1 MNAMKN
7 IILLINVFILSFLTG
22 CFEDEGRYDYD
33 EIDAPIWKTG
43 TITLSFRAGETAR
56 FRGTP
61 YFSWAGDSLA
71 RAAEVSYEWKLG
83 QEILSDAPDFEIP
96 TDELIKRIGM
106 VKFDG
111 KDRSGTFS
119 IIEKN
124 TGITFVLPIS
134 VAITP
139 TNATCDWLVLS
150 ENGGNSK
157 FSFIKR
163 AWMDGNVLTYELR
176 EDVYPEVNEGE
187 LVGTPQFMSYA
198 YGATNIGAMGTA
210 TIVTSSGMYEINCE
224 NFVKVGNL
232 EEVPV
237 AGNITARYDVYTI
250 NGGFGLQTFVTDTEG
265 KLYRRM
271 MSNSNLM
278 GAFGKMPMVLD
289 VDTKDYKISLI
300 GQTQMGFHAAIPC
313 YDALNRRV
321 VSIMFNKSGSQ
332 IYEEWFPGWGQWV
345 DDGEQY
351 QIAKLC
357 STQPDAGVEIT
368 GCAKVWDMPVG
379 TKPLHLWYVTTGGNP
394 FMGQY
399 PVLGMIYNDAA
410 GKTWLTEFAAN
421 GTTGEVR
428 NGTENRHIEFPAGN
442 LPEGT
447 LFLMCS
453 APTRKEPYM
462 LYCRG
467 NEIRYLDRNYGM
479 TDQPFI
485 TLEDANDKVTF
496 MSWAVS
502 NMYGQLFVGTEKGN
516 IIVYDTPFGQP
527 LSPNPKIIKK
537 FNVGGKVISLKE
549 LNNVS
554 TDYKDQY

>member
-1 MNAMKN
+1 MKN
-7 IILLINVFILSFLTG
+7 IILLINVFVLSFLTG
-22 CFEDEGRYDYD
+22 CFEDEGRYDYEKLD
-33 EIDAPIWKTG
+33 SPIWKTNG
-43 TITLSFRAGETAR
+43 AILLSFRAGETAK

-61 YFSWAGDSLA
+61 YFSWVGDSLT
-71 RAAEVSYEWKLG
+71 RAAEVTYEWKLG
-83 QEILSDAPDFEIP
+83 QEILSDAVDFEMP

-111 KDRSGTFS
+111 KGRSGTFS

-124 TGITFVLPIS
+124 TGITYVKSIHVEIS
-134 VAITP
+134 P

-176 EDVYPEVNEGE
+176 ENVYPEVNDEE
-187 LVGTPQFMSYA
+187 LVGTPKFMNYA

-210 TIVTSSGMYEINCE
+210 TIVTSFGMYEINCE
-224 NFVKVGNL
+224 NFVKIGNL

-237 AGNITARYDVYTI
+237 EGNITARYDAYAI
-250 NGGFGLQTFVTDTEG
+250 DGGFGLQTFVTDARG

-278 GAFGKMPMVLD
+278 GAFGKVPMVLD
-289 VDTKDYKISLI
+289 TKDYQISLI
-300 GQTQMGFHAAIPC
+300 GQTYMGFASIPC

-321 VSIMFNKSGSQ
+321 VSIMFTKSGNQ
-332 IYEEWFPGWGQWV
+332 IYEEWFPGWGQWR

-357 STQPDAGVEIT
+357 STQPDADVEIT
-368 GCAKVWDMPVG
+368 GCAKVWDMPAG
-379 TKPLHLWYVTTGGNP
+379 TKPLHLWYVKTGGNP
-394 FMGQY
+394 FTGNY
-399 PVLGMIYNDAA
+399 SVFGMIYNDAV
-410 GKTWLTEFAAN
+410 GKTWWTEFATNEN
-421 GTTGEVR
+421 GQVK
-428 NGTENRHIEFPAGN
+428 NGGENRYIEFPAGN

-453 APTRKEPYM
+453 QTGKKESYM
-462 LYCRG
+462 LYSKG
-467 NEIRYLDRNYGM
+467 NEIRYLNRDSGLSDN
-479 TDQPFI
+479 TFI
-485 TLEDANDKVTF
+485 TLEDTNDKVTF

-502 NMYGQLFVGTEKGN
+502 NLYGQLFVGTEKGD
-516 IIVYDTPFGQP
+516 IIVYNTPYGQP
-527 LSPNPKIIKK
+527 LSSNPKIIKK
-537 FNVGGKVISLKE
+537 FNVGGRVISLKE
-549 LNNVS
+549 LNNEN
-554 TDYKDQY
+554 TYYKDQY